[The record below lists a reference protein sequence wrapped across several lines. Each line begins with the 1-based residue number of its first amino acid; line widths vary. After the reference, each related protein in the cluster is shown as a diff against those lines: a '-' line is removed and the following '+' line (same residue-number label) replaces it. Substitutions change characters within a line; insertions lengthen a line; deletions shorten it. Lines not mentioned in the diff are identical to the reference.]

1 MRNGRIDEYRLVDDI
16 ADQQV
21 EVVDQT
27 KYDLSLSLSS
37 LSFFIDG

>member
-21 EVVDQT
+21 EVVDQP

>member
-27 KYDLSLSLSS
+27 KYDLSLSLFSK
-37 LSFFIDG
+37 FFY